1 MGKVI
6 VIEGLDGSGK
16 ATQTERL
23 YQTLKSKGVDVRR
36 VSFPDYDSPSSAL
49 VKMYLNGE
57 FGSAPDDVNGYAAAS
72 FYAVDR
78 YASYKKD
85 WGRAYADGAVILCDR
100 YATSNAVYQ
109 MTKVD
114 EAEREEYLRWLE
126 ELEYDRLGIPRPDLV
141 IYLDVPTEI
150 SQSLMSRRYDG
161 DESKKDLHERN
172 LSYLAKCSQSARYS
186 AKKLGWSVISCV
198 KDGKMRDIDDISRE
212 IEALASQC
220 GLVAIEN

>member
-23 YQTLKSKGVDVRR
+23 YELLSARGVQVRR

-57 FGSAPDDVNGYAAAS
+57 FGSDPGDVNGYAAAA

-78 YASYKKD
+78 YASFKKD
-85 WGRAYADGAVILCDR
+85 WGKAYDDGAVILCDR

-109 MTKVD
+109 MTKVPQC
-114 EAEREEYLRWLE
+114 EREEYLRWLE
-126 ELEYDRLGIPRPDLV
+126 ELEYCRLGIPRPDLV
-141 IYLDVPTEI
+141 IYLDVPTDI
-150 SQSLMSRRYDG
+150 SQSLMSCRYDG

-172 LSYLAKCSQSARYS
+172 LAYLAQCGESARYS
-186 AKKLGWSVISCV
+186 AMKLNWNVISCV
-198 KDGKMRDIDDISRE
+198 RDGKMRSIDDISAE
-212 IEALASQC
+212 IAKLTDKLILNE
-220 GLVAIEN
+220 EF

>member
-23 YQTLKSKGVDVRR
+23 YELLSARGVQVRR

-57 FGSAPDDVNGYAAAS
+57 FGSDPGDVNGYAAAA

-78 YASYKKD
+78 YASFKKD
-85 WGRAYADGAVILCDR
+85 WGKAYDDGAVILCDR

-109 MTKVD
+109 MTKVPQC
-114 EAEREEYLRWLE
+114 EREEYLRWLE
-126 ELEYDRLGIPRPDLV
+126 ELEYCRLGIPRPDLV
-141 IYLDVPTEI
+141 IYLDVPTDI

-172 LSYLAKCSQSARYS
+172 LAYLAQCGESARYS
-186 AKKLGWSVISCV
+186 AMKLNWNVISCV
-198 KDGKMRDIDDISRE
+198 RDGKMRSIDDISAE
-212 IEALASQC
+212 IARLTDKLILNE
-220 GLVAIEN
+220 EF

>member
-23 YQTLKSKGVDVRR
+23 YELLSARGVQVRR

-57 FGSAPDDVNGYAAAS
+57 FGSDPGDVNGYAAAA

-78 YASYKKD
+78 YASFKKD
-85 WGRAYADGAVILCDR
+85 WGKAYDDGAVILCDR

-109 MTKVD
+109 MTKVPQC
-114 EAEREEYLRWLE
+114 EREEYLRWLE
-126 ELEYDRLGIPRPDLV
+126 ELEYGRLGIPRPDLV
-141 IYLDVPTEI
+141 IYLDVPTDI

-172 LSYLAKCSQSARYS
+172 LAYLAQCGESARYS
-186 AKKLGWSVISCV
+186 AMKLNWNVISCV
-198 KDGKMRDIDDISRE
+198 RDGKMRSIDDISAE
-212 IEALASQC
+212 IAKLTDKLILNE
-220 GLVAIEN
+220 EF

>member
-23 YQTLKSKGVDVRR
+23 YELLSARDVQVRR

-57 FGSAPDDVNGYAAAS
+57 FGSDPGDVNGYAAAA

-78 YASYKKD
+78 YASFKKD
-85 WGRAYADGAVILCDR
+85 WGKAYDDGAVILCDR

-109 MTKVD
+109 MTKVPQC
-114 EAEREEYLRWLE
+114 EREEYLRWLE
-126 ELEYDRLGIPRPDLV
+126 ELEYCRLGIPRPDLV
-141 IYLDVPTEI
+141 IYLDVPTDI

-172 LSYLAKCSQSARYS
+172 LAYLAQCGESARYS
-186 AKKLGWSVISCV
+186 AMKLNWNVISCV
-198 KDGKMRDIDDISRE
+198 RDGKMRSIDDISAE
-212 IEALASQC
+212 IAKLTDKLILNE
-220 GLVAIEN
+220 EF

>member
-23 YQTLKSKGVDVRR
+23 YELLSARGVQVRR

-57 FGSAPDDVNGYAAAS
+57 FGSDPGDVNGYAAAA

-78 YASYKKD
+78 YASFKKD
-85 WGRAYADGAVILCDR
+85 WGKAYDDGAVILCDR

-109 MTKVD
+109 MTKVPQC
-114 EAEREEYLRWLE
+114 EREEYLRWLE
-126 ELEYDRLGIPRPDLV
+126 ELEYCRLGIPRPDLV
-141 IYLDVPTEI
+141 IYLDVPTDI

-172 LSYLAKCSQSARYS
+172 LAYLAQCGESARYS
-186 AKKLGWSVISCV
+186 AMKLNW
-198 KDGKMRDIDDISRE
+198 KMRSIDDISAE
-212 IEALASQC
+212 IAKLTDKLILNE
-220 GLVAIEN
+220 EF

>member
-16 ATQTERL
+16 ATQTARL
-23 YQTLKSKGVDVRR
+23 YELLSARGLQVRR

-57 FGSAPDDVNGYAAAS
+57 FGSDPGDVNGYAAAA

-78 YASYKKD
+78 YASFKKD
-85 WGRAYADGAVILCDR
+85 WGKAYDDGAVILCDR

-109 MTKVD
+109 MTKVPQC
-114 EAEREEYLRWLE
+114 EREEYLRWLE
-126 ELEYDRLGIPRPDLV
+126 ELEYCRLGIPRPDLV
-141 IYLDVPTEI
+141 IYLDVPTDI
-150 SQSLMSRRYDG
+150 SQSLMSCRYDG

-172 LSYLAKCSQSARYS
+172 LAYLAQCGESARYS
-186 AKKLGWSVISCV
+186 AMKLNWNVISCV
-198 KDGKMRDIDDISRE
+198 RDGKMRSIDDISAE
-212 IEALASQC
+212 IAKLTDKLILNE
-220 GLVAIEN
+220 EF

>member
-23 YQTLKSKGVDVRR
+23 YELLSARGVQVRR

-57 FGSAPDDVNGYAAAS
+57 FGSDPGDVNGYAAAA

-78 YASYKKD
+78 YASFKKD
-85 WGRAYADGAVILCDR
+85 WGKAYDDGAVILCDR

-109 MTKVD
+109 MTKVPQC
-114 EAEREEYLRWLE
+114 EREEYLRWLE

-141 IYLDVPTEI
+141 IYLDVPTDV

-172 LSYLAKCSQSARYS
+172 LAYLAQCGESARYS
-186 AKKLGWSVISCV
+186 AMKLNWNVISCV
-198 KDGKMRDIDDISRE
+198 RDGKMRSIDDISAE
-212 IEALASQC
+212 IAKLTDKLILNE
-220 GLVAIEN
+220 EF

>member
-23 YQTLKSKGVDVRR
+23 YELLSARGVQVRR

-57 FGSAPDDVNGYAAAS
+57 FGSDPGDVNGYAAAA

-78 YASYKKD
+78 YASFKKD
-85 WGRAYADGAVILCDR
+85 WGKAYDDGAVILCDR

-109 MTKVD
+109 MTKVPQC
-114 EAEREEYLRWLE
+114 EREEYLRWLE

-141 IYLDVPTEI
+141 IYLDVPTDI

-161 DESKKDLHERN
+161 NESKKDLHERN
-172 LSYLAKCSQSARYS
+172 LAYLAQCGESARYS
-186 AKKLGWSVISCV
+186 AMKLNWNVISCV
-198 KDGKMRDIDDISRE
+198 RDGKMRSIDDISAE
-212 IEALASQC
+212 IAKLTDKLILNE
-220 GLVAIEN
+220 EF

>member
-23 YQTLKSKGVDVRR
+23 YELLSARGVQVRR

-57 FGSAPDDVNGYAAAS
+57 FGSDPGDVNGYAAAA

-78 YASYKKD
+78 YASFKKD
-85 WGRAYADGAVILCDR
+85 WGKAYDDGAVILCDR

-109 MTKVD
+109 MTKVPQC
-114 EAEREEYLRWLE
+114 EREEYLRWLE

-141 IYLDVPTEI
+141 IYLDVPTDI

-172 LSYLAKCSQSARYS
+172 LAYLAQCGESARYS
-186 AKKLGWSVISCV
+186 AMKLNWNVISCV
-198 KDGKMRDIDDISRE
+198 RDGKMRSIDDISAE
-212 IEALASQC
+212 IAKLTDKLILNE
-220 GLVAIEN
+220 EF

>member
-23 YQTLKSKGVDVRR
+23 YELLSARGVQVRR

-49 VKMYLNGE
+49 VKMYLDGE
-57 FGSAPDDVNGYAAAS
+57 FGSDPGDVNGYAAAA

-85 WGRAYADGAVILCDR
+85 WGKAYDDGAVILCDR

-109 MTKVD
+109 MTKVPQC
-114 EAEREEYLRWLE
+114 EREEYLRWLE

-141 IYLDVPTEI
+141 IYLDVPTDI

-172 LSYLAKCSQSARYS
+172 LAYLAQCGESARYS
-186 AKKLGWSVISCV
+186 AAMLNWTVISCV
-198 KDGKMRDIDDISRE
+198 KDGKMRSIDDISAE
-212 IEALASQC
+212 IAK
-220 GLVAIEN
+220 LVFEF

>member
-23 YQTLKSKGVDVRR
+23 YELLSARGVQVRR

-57 FGSAPDDVNGYAAAS
+57 FGSDPGDVNGYAAAA

-78 YASYKKD
+78 YASFKKD
-85 WGRAYADGAVILCDR
+85 WGKAYDDGAVILCDR

-109 MTKVD
+109 MTKVPQC
-114 EAEREEYLRWLE
+114 EREEYLRWLE
-126 ELEYDRLGIPRPDLV
+126 ELEYGRLGIPRPDLV
-141 IYLDVPTEI
+141 IYLDVPTDI

-172 LSYLAKCSQSARYS
+172 LAYLSQCGESARYS
-186 AKKLGWSVISCV
+186 AMKLNWNVISCV
-198 KDGKMRDIDDISRE
+198 RDGKMRSIDDISAE
-212 IEALASQC
+212 IAKLTDKLILNE
-220 GLVAIEN
+220 EF

>member
-23 YQTLKSKGVDVRR
+23 YELLSARGVQVRR

-57 FGSAPDDVNGYAAAS
+57 FGSDPGDVNGYAAAA

-78 YASYKKD
+78 YASFKKD
-85 WGRAYADGAVILCDR
+85 WGKAYDDGAVILCDR

-109 MTKVD
+109 MTKVPQC
-114 EAEREEYLRWLE
+114 EREEYLRWLE

-141 IYLDVPTEI
+141 IYLDVPTDI

-172 LSYLAKCSQSARYS
+172 LAYLAQCGESARYS
-186 AKKLGWSVISCV
+186 AAMLNWTVISCV
-198 KDGKMRDIDDISRE
+198 KDGKMRSIDDISAE
-212 IEALASQC
+212 IAK
-220 GLVAIEN
+220 LVFEF

>member
-23 YQTLKSKGVDVRR
+23 YELLSARGVQVRR

-49 VKMYLNGE
+49 VKMYLIGE
-57 FGSAPDDVNGYAAAS
+57 FGSDPGDVNGYAAAA

-78 YASYKKD
+78 YASFKKD
-85 WGRAYADGAVILCDR
+85 WGKAYDDGAVILCDR

-109 MTKVD
+109 MTKVPQC
-114 EAEREEYLRWLE
+114 EREEYLRWLE
-126 ELEYDRLGIPRPDLV
+126 ELEYCRLGIPRPDLV
-141 IYLDVPTEI
+141 IYLDVPTDI

-172 LSYLAKCSQSARYS
+172 LAYLAQCGESARYS
-186 AKKLGWSVISCV
+186 AMKLNWNVISCV
-198 KDGKMRDIDDISRE
+198 RDGKMRSIDDISAE
-212 IEALASQC
+212 IAKLTDKLILNE
-220 GLVAIEN
+220 EF

>member
-23 YQTLKSKGVDVRR
+23 YELLSARGVQVRR

-57 FGSAPDDVNGYAAAS
+57 FGSDPGDVNGYAAAA

-78 YASYKKD
+78 YASFKKD
-85 WGRAYADGAVILCDR
+85 WGKAYDDGAVILCDR

-109 MTKVD
+109 MTKVPQC
-114 EAEREEYLRWLE
+114 EREEYLRWLE
-126 ELEYDRLGIPRPDLV
+126 ELEYCRLGIPRPDLV
-141 IYLDVPTEI
+141 IYLDVPTDI

-172 LSYLAKCSQSARYS
+172 LAYLAQCGESARYS
-186 AKKLGWSVISCV
+186 AMKLNWNVISCV
-198 KDGKMRDIDDISRE
+198 RDGKMRSIDDISAE
-212 IEALASQC
+212 IAKLTDKLILNE
-220 GLVAIEN
+220 EF

>member
-16 ATQTERL
+16 ATQTERMYEL
-23 YQTLKSKGVDVRR
+23 LSARGVQVRR

-57 FGSAPDDVNGYAAAS
+57 FGSDPGDVNGYAAAA

-78 YASYKKD
+78 YASFKKD
-85 WGRAYADGAVILCDR
+85 WGKAYDDGAVILCDR

-109 MTKVD
+109 MTKVPQC
-114 EAEREEYLRWLE
+114 EREEYLRWLE

-141 IYLDVPTEI
+141 IYLDVPTDI

-172 LSYLAKCSQSARYS
+172 LAYLAQCGESARYS
-186 AKKLGWSVISCV
+186 AMKLNWNVISCV
-198 KDGKMRDIDDISRE
+198 RDGKMRSIDDISAE
-212 IEALASQC
+212 IAKLTDKLILNE
-220 GLVAIEN
+220 

>member
-23 YQTLKSKGVDVRR
+23 YELLSARGVQVRR

-57 FGSAPDDVNGYAAAS
+57 FGSDPGDVNGYAAAT

-78 YASYKKD
+78 YASFKKD
-85 WGRAYADGAVILCDR
+85 WGKAYDDGAVILCDR

-109 MTKVD
+109 MTKVPQC
-114 EAEREEYLRWLE
+114 EREEYLRWLE

-141 IYLDVPTEI
+141 IYLDVPTDI

-172 LSYLAKCSQSARYS
+172 LAYLAQCGESARYS
-186 AKKLGWSVISCV
+186 AMKLNWNVISCV
-198 KDGKMRDIDDISRE
+198 RDGKMRSIDDISAE
-212 IEALASQC
+212 IAKLTDKLILNE
-220 GLVAIEN
+220 EF

>member
-16 ATQTERL
+16 ATQTARL
-23 YQTLKSKGVDVRR
+23 YELLSARGVQVRR

-57 FGSAPDDVNGYAAAS
+57 FGSDPGDVNGYAAAA

-78 YASYKKD
+78 YASFKKD
-85 WGRAYADGAVILCDR
+85 WGKAYDDGAVILCDR

-109 MTKVD
+109 MTKVPQC
-114 EAEREEYLRWLE
+114 EREEYLRWLE

-141 IYLDVPTEI
+141 IYLDVPTDI
-150 SQSLMSRRYDG
+150 SQSLMSCRYDG

-172 LSYLAKCSQSARYS
+172 LAYLAQCGESARYS
-186 AKKLGWSVISCV
+186 AMKLNWNVISCV
-198 KDGKMRDIDDISRE
+198 RDGKMRSIDDISAE
-212 IEALASQC
+212 IAKLTDKLILNE
-220 GLVAIEN
+220 EF

>member
-23 YQTLKSKGVDVRR
+23 YELLSARGVQVRR

-57 FGSAPDDVNGYAAAS
+57 FGSDPGDVNGYAAAA

-78 YASYKKD
+78 YASFKKD
-85 WGRAYADGAVILCDR
+85 WGKAYDDGAVILCDR

-109 MTKVD
+109 MTKVPQC
-114 EAEREEYLRWLE
+114 EREEYLRWLE
-126 ELEYDRLGIPRPDLV
+126 ELEYGRLGIPRPDLV
-141 IYLDVPTEI
+141 IYLDVPTDI
-150 SQSLMSRRYDG
+150 SQSLMSCRYDG

-172 LSYLAKCSQSARYS
+172 LAYLAQCGESARYS
-186 AKKLGWSVISCV
+186 AMKLNWNVISCV
-198 KDGKMRDIDDISRE
+198 RDGKMRSIDDISAE
-212 IEALASQC
+212 IAKLTDKLILNE
-220 GLVAIEN
+220 EF

>member
-23 YQTLKSKGVDVRR
+23 YELLSARGVQVRR

-57 FGSAPDDVNGYAAAS
+57 FGSDPGDVNGYAAAA

-78 YASYKKD
+78 YASFKKD
-85 WGRAYADGAVILCDR
+85 WGKAYDDGAVILCDR

-109 MTKVD
+109 MTKVPQC
-114 EAEREEYLRWLE
+114 EREEYLRWLE

-141 IYLDVPTEI
+141 IYLDVPTDI
-150 SQSLMSRRYDG
+150 SQSLMSRRYYG

-172 LSYLAKCSQSARYS
+172 LAYLAQCGESARYS
-186 AKKLGWSVISCV
+186 AMKLNWNVISCV
-198 KDGKMRDIDDISRE
+198 RDGKMRSIDDISAE
-212 IEALASQC
+212 IAKLTDKLILNE
-220 GLVAIEN
+220 EF

>member
-16 ATQTERL
+16 ATQTARL
-23 YQTLKSKGVDVRR
+23 YELLSARGVQVRR

-57 FGSAPDDVNGYAAAS
+57 FGSDPGDVNGYAAAA

-78 YASYKKD
+78 YASFKKD
-85 WGRAYADGAVILCDR
+85 WGKAYDDGAVILCDR

-109 MTKVD
+109 MTKVPQC
-114 EAEREEYLRWLE
+114 EREEYLRWLE
-126 ELEYDRLGIPRPDLV
+126 ELEYCRLGIPRPDLV
-141 IYLDVPTEI
+141 IYLDVPTDI

-172 LSYLAKCSQSARYS
+172 LAYLAQCGESARYS
-186 AKKLGWSVISCV
+186 AVKLNWNVISCV
-198 KDGKMRDIDDISRE
+198 RDGKMRSIDDISAE
-212 IEALASQC
+212 IAKLTDKLILNE
-220 GLVAIEN
+220 EF

>member
-16 ATQTERL
+16 ATQTARL
-23 YQTLKSKGVDVRR
+23 YELLSARGVQVRR

-57 FGSAPDDVNGYAAAS
+57 FGSDPGDVNGYAAAA

-78 YASYKKD
+78 YASFKKD
-85 WGRAYADGAVILCDR
+85 WGKAYDDGAVILCDR

-109 MTKVD
+109 MTKVPQC
-114 EAEREEYLRWLE
+114 EREEYLRWLE
-126 ELEYDRLGIPRPDLV
+126 ELEYCRLGIPRPDLV
-141 IYLDVPTEI
+141 IYLDVPTDI
-150 SQSLMSRRYDG
+150 SQSLMSCRYDG

-172 LSYLAKCSQSARYS
+172 LAYLAQCGESARYS
-186 AKKLGWSVISCV
+186 AMKLNWNVISCV
-198 KDGKMRDIDDISRE
+198 RDGKMRSIDDISAE
-212 IEALASQC
+212 IAKLTDKLILNE
-220 GLVAIEN
+220 EF

>member
-16 ATQTERL
+16 ATQTARL
-23 YQTLKSKGVDVRR
+23 YELLSARGVQVRL

-57 FGSAPDDVNGYAAAS
+57 FGSDPGDVNGYAAAA

-78 YASYKKD
+78 YASFKKD
-85 WGRAYADGAVILCDR
+85 WGKAYDDGAVILCDR

-109 MTKVD
+109 MTKVPQC
-114 EAEREEYLRWLE
+114 EREEYLRWLE
-126 ELEYDRLGIPRPDLV
+126 ELEYCRLGIPRPDLV
-141 IYLDVPTEI
+141 IYLDVPTDI

-172 LSYLAKCSQSARYS
+172 LAYLAQCGESARYS
-186 AKKLGWSVISCV
+186 AMKLNWNVISCV
-198 KDGKMRDIDDISRE
+198 RDGKMRSIDDISAE
-212 IEALASQC
+212 IAKLTDKLILNE
-220 GLVAIEN
+220 EF

>member
-16 ATQTERL
+16 ATQTARL
-23 YQTLKSKGVDVRR
+23 YELLSARGVQVRR

-57 FGSAPDDVNGYAAAS
+57 FGSDPGDVNGYAAAA

-78 YASYKKD
+78 YASFKKD
-85 WGRAYADGAVILCDR
+85 WGKAYDDGAVILCDR

-109 MTKVD
+109 MTKVPQC
-114 EAEREEYLRWLE
+114 EREEYLRWLE
-126 ELEYDRLGIPRPDLV
+126 ELEYGRLGIPRPDLV
-141 IYLDVPTEI
+141 IYLDVPTDI

-172 LSYLAKCSQSARYS
+172 LAYLAQCGESARYS
-186 AKKLGWSVISCV
+186 AMKLNWKVISCV
-198 KDGKMRDIDDISRE
+198 RDGKMRSIDDISAE
-212 IEALASQC
+212 IAKLTDKLILNE
-220 GLVAIEN
+220 EF

>member
-16 ATQTERL
+16 ATQTARL
-23 YQTLKSKGVDVRR
+23 YELLSARGVQVRR

-57 FGSAPDDVNGYAAAS
+57 FGSDPGDVNGYAAAA

-78 YASYKKD
+78 YASFKKD
-85 WGRAYADGAVILCDR
+85 WGKAYDDGAVILCDR

-109 MTKVD
+109 MTKVPQC
-114 EAEREEYLRWLE
+114 EREEYLRWLE
-126 ELEYDRLGIPRPDLV
+126 ELEYGRLGIPRPDLV
-141 IYLDVPTEI
+141 IYLDVPTDI

-172 LSYLAKCSQSARYS
+172 LAYLAQCGESARYS
-186 AKKLGWSVISCV
+186 AMKLNWNVISCV
-198 KDGKMRDIDDISRE
+198 RDGKMRSIDDISAE
-212 IEALASQC
+212 IAKLTDKLILNEQF
-220 GLVAIEN
+220 

>member
-126 ELEYDRLGIPRPDLV
+126 ELEYDRLGTPRPDLV

-186 AKKLGWSVISCV
+186 AQKLGWSVISCV

-212 IEALASQC
+212 IEALAAQC
-220 GLVAIEN
+220 GFAAIEN

>member
-16 ATQTERL
+16 ATQTARL
-23 YQTLKSKGVDVRR
+23 YELLSARGVQVRR

-57 FGSAPDDVNGYAAAS
+57 FGSDPGDVNGYAAAA

-78 YASYKKD
+78 YASFKKD
-85 WGRAYADGAVILCDR
+85 WGKAYDDGAVILCDR

-109 MTKVD
+109 MTKVPQC
-114 EAEREEYLRWLE
+114 EREEYLRWLE
-126 ELEYDRLGIPRPDLV
+126 ELEYCRLGIPRPDLV
-141 IYLDVPTEI
+141 IYLDVPTDI

-172 LSYLAKCSQSARYS
+172 LAYLAQCGESARYS
-186 AKKLGWSVISCV
+186 AKKLNWNVISCV
-198 KDGKMRDIDDISRE
+198 RDGKMRSIDDISAE
-212 IEALASQC
+212 IAKLTDKLILNE
-220 GLVAIEN
+220 EF

>member
-23 YQTLKSKGVDVRR
+23 YELLSARGVQVRR

-57 FGSAPDDVNGYAAAS
+57 FGSDPGDVNGYAAAT

-78 YASYKKD
+78 YASFKKD
-85 WGRAYADGAVILCDR
+85 WGKAYDDGAVILCDR

-109 MTKVD
+109 MTKVPQC
-114 EAEREEYLRWLE
+114 EREEYLRWLE
-126 ELEYDRLGIPRPDLV
+126 ELEYGRLGIPRPDLV
-141 IYLDVPTEI
+141 IYLDVPTDI

-172 LSYLAKCSQSARYS
+172 LAYLAQCGESARYS
-186 AKKLGWSVISCV
+186 AMKLNWKVISCV
-198 KDGKMRDIDDISRE
+198 RDGKMRSIDDISAE
-212 IEALASQC
+212 IAKLTDKLILNE
-220 GLVAIEN
+220 EF

>member
-23 YQTLKSKGVDVRR
+23 YELLSARGVQVRR

-57 FGSAPDDVNGYAAAS
+57 FGSDPGDVNGYAAAA

-78 YASYKKD
+78 YASFKKD
-85 WGRAYADGAVILCDR
+85 WGKAYDDGAVILCDR

-109 MTKVD
+109 MTKVPQC
-114 EAEREEYLRWLE
+114 EREEYLRWLE
-126 ELEYDRLGIPRPDLV
+126 ELEYCRLGIPRPDLV
-141 IYLDVPTEI
+141 IYLDVPTDI

-172 LSYLAKCSQSARYS
+172 LAYLAQCGESARYS
-186 AKKLGWSVISCV
+186 AMKLNWNVISCV
-198 KDGKMRDIDDISRE
+198 RDGKMRSIDDISAE
-212 IEALASQC
+212 IAKLTDKLILSE
-220 GLVAIEN
+220 EF

>member
-23 YQTLKSKGVDVRR
+23 YELLSARGVQVRR

-57 FGSAPDDVNGYAAAS
+57 FGSDPGDVNGYAAAA

-78 YASYKKD
+78 YASFKKD
-85 WGRAYADGAVILCDR
+85 WGKAYDDGAVILCDR

-109 MTKVD
+109 MTKVPQC
-114 EAEREEYLRWLE
+114 EREEYLRWLE
-126 ELEYDRLGIPRPDLV
+126 ELEYCRLGIPRPDLV
-141 IYLDVPTEI
+141 IYLDVPTDI

-172 LSYLAKCSQSARYS
+172 LAYLAQCGESARYS
-186 AKKLGWSVISCV
+186 AKKLNWNVISCV
-198 KDGKMRDIDDISRE
+198 RDGKMRSIDDISAE
-212 IEALASQC
+212 IAKLTDKLILNE
-220 GLVAIEN
+220 EF

>member
-23 YQTLKSKGVDVRR
+23 YELLSARGVQVRR

-57 FGSAPDDVNGYAAAS
+57 FGSDPGDVNGYAAAA

-78 YASYKKD
+78 YASFKKD
-85 WGRAYADGAVILCDR
+85 WGKAYDDGAVILCDR

-109 MTKVD
+109 MTKVPQC
-114 EAEREEYLRWLE
+114 EREEYLRWLE
-126 ELEYDRLGIPRPDLV
+126 ELEYCRLGIPRPDLV
-141 IYLDVPTEI
+141 IYLDVPTDI

-161 DESKKDLHERN
+161 NESKKDLHERN
-172 LSYLAKCSQSARYS
+172 LAYLAQCGESARYS
-186 AKKLGWSVISCV
+186 AMKLNWNVISCV
-198 KDGKMRDIDDISRE
+198 RDGKMRSIDDISAE
-212 IEALASQC
+212 IAKLTDKLILNE
-220 GLVAIEN
+220 EF

>member
-23 YQTLKSKGVDVRR
+23 YELLSARGVQVRR

-57 FGSAPDDVNGYAAAS
+57 FGSDPGDVNGYAAAA

-78 YASYKKD
+78 YASFKKD
-85 WGRAYADGAVILCDR
+85 WGKAYDDGAVILCDR

-109 MTKVD
+109 MTKVPQC
-114 EAEREEYLRWLE
+114 EREEYLRWLE
-126 ELEYDRLGIPRPDLV
+126 ELEYGRLGIPRPDLV
-141 IYLDVPTEI
+141 IYLDVPTDI

-172 LSYLAKCSQSARYS
+172 LAYLAQCGDSARYS
-186 AKKLGWSVISCV
+186 AMKLNWNVISCV
-198 KDGKMRDIDDISRE
+198 RDGKMRSIDDISAE
-212 IEALASQC
+212 IAKLTDKLILNE
-220 GLVAIEN
+220 EF

>member
-23 YQTLKSKGVDVRR
+23 YELLSARGVQVRR

-57 FGSAPDDVNGYAAAS
+57 FGSDPGDVNGYAAAA

-78 YASYKKD
+78 YASFKKD
-85 WGRAYADGAVILCDR
+85 WGKAYDDGVVILCDR

-109 MTKVD
+109 MTKVPQC
-114 EAEREEYLRWLE
+114 EREEYLRWLE
-126 ELEYDRLGIPRPDLV
+126 ELEYGRLGIPRPDLV
-141 IYLDVPTEI
+141 IYLDVPTDI

-172 LSYLAKCSQSARYS
+172 LAYLAQCGESARYS
-186 AKKLGWSVISCV
+186 AMKLNWNVISCV
-198 KDGKMRDIDDISRE
+198 RDGKMRSIDDISAE
-212 IEALASQC
+212 IAKLTDKLILNE
-220 GLVAIEN
+220 EF

>member
-16 ATQTERL
+16 ATQTARL
-23 YQTLKSKGVDVRR
+23 YELLSARGVQVRR

-57 FGSAPDDVNGYAAAS
+57 FGSDPGDVNGYAAAA

-78 YASYKKD
+78 YASFKKD
-85 WGRAYADGAVILCDR
+85 WGKAYDDGAVILCDR

-109 MTKVD
+109 MTKVPQC
-114 EAEREEYLRWLE
+114 EREEYLRWLE

-141 IYLDVPTEI
+141 IYLDVPTDI

-172 LSYLAKCSQSARYS
+172 LAYLAQCGESARYS
-186 AKKLGWSVISCV
+186 AMKLNWNVISCV
-198 KDGKMRDIDDISRE
+198 RDGKMRSIDDISAE
-212 IEALASQC
+212 IAKLTDKLILNE
-220 GLVAIEN
+220 EF

>member
-23 YQTLKSKGVDVRR
+23 YELLSARGVQVRR

-57 FGSAPDDVNGYAAAS
+57 FGSDPGDVNGYAAAA

-78 YASYKKD
+78 YASFKKD
-85 WGRAYADGAVILCDR
+85 WGKAYDDGAVILCDR

-109 MTKVD
+109 MTKVPQC
-114 EAEREEYLRWLE
+114 EREEYLRWLE

-141 IYLDVPTEI
+141 IYLDVPTDI

-172 LSYLAKCSQSARYS
+172 LAYLAQCGESARYS
-186 AKKLGWSVISCV
+186 AAMLNWNVISCV
-198 KDGKMRDIDDISRE
+198 KDGKMRSIDDISAE
-212 IEALASQC
+212 IAK
-220 GLVAIEN
+220 LVFEF

>member
-23 YQTLKSKGVDVRR
+23 YELLSARGVQVRR

-57 FGSAPDDVNGYAAAS
+57 FGSDPGDVNGYAAAA

-78 YASYKKD
+78 YASFKKD
-85 WGRAYADGAVILCDR
+85 WGKAYDDGAVILCDR

-109 MTKVD
+109 MTKVPQC
-114 EAEREEYLRWLE
+114 EREEYLRWLE

-141 IYLDVPTEI
+141 IYLDVPTDI

-172 LSYLAKCSQSARYS
+172 LAYLAQCGESARYS
-186 AKKLGWSVISCV
+186 AAMLNWTVISCV
-198 KDGKMRDIDDISRE
+198 RDGKMRSIDDISAE
-212 IEALASQC
+212 IAK
-220 GLVAIEN
+220 LVFEF

>member
-16 ATQTERL
+16 ATQTARL
-23 YQTLKSKGVDVRR
+23 YELLSARGVQVRR

-57 FGSAPDDVNGYAAAS
+57 FGSDPGDVNGYAAAA

-78 YASYKKD
+78 YASFKKD
-85 WGRAYADGAVILCDR
+85 WGKAYDDGAVILCDR

-109 MTKVD
+109 MTKVPQC
-114 EAEREEYLRWLE
+114 EREEYLRWLE
-126 ELEYDRLGIPRPDLV
+126 ELEYCRLGIPRPDLV
-141 IYLDVPTEI
+141 IYLDVPTDI
-150 SQSLMSRRYDG
+150 SQSLMSCRYDG

-172 LSYLAKCSQSARYS
+172 LAYLAQCGESAHYS
-186 AKKLGWSVISCV
+186 AMKLNWNVISCV
-198 KDGKMRDIDDISRE
+198 RDGKMRSIDDISAE
-212 IEALASQC
+212 IAKLTDKLILNE
-220 GLVAIEN
+220 EF

>member
-16 ATQTERL
+16 ATQTARL
-23 YQTLKSKGVDVRR
+23 YELLSARGVQVRR

-57 FGSAPDDVNGYAAAS
+57 FGSDPGDVNGYAAAA

-78 YASYKKD
+78 YASFKKD
-85 WGRAYADGAVILCDR
+85 WGKVYDDGAVILCDR

-109 MTKVD
+109 MTKVPQC
-114 EAEREEYLRWLE
+114 EREEYLRWLE
-126 ELEYDRLGIPRPDLV
+126 ELEYGRLGIPRPDLV
-141 IYLDVPTEI
+141 IYLDVPTDI

-172 LSYLAKCSQSARYS
+172 LAYLAQCGESARYS
-186 AKKLGWSVISCV
+186 AMKLNWNVISCV
-198 KDGKMRDIDDISRE
+198 RDGKMRSIDDISAE
-212 IEALASQC
+212 IAKLTDKLILNE
-220 GLVAIEN
+220 EF

>member
-16 ATQTERL
+16 ATQTARL
-23 YQTLKSKGVDVRR
+23 YELLSARGVQVRR

-57 FGSAPDDVNGYAAAS
+57 FGSDPGDVNGYAAAA

-78 YASYKKD
+78 YASFKKD
-85 WGRAYADGAVILCDR
+85 WGKAYDDGAVILCDR

-109 MTKVD
+109 MTKVPQC
-114 EAEREEYLRWLE
+114 EREEYLRWLE
-126 ELEYDRLGIPRPDLV
+126 ELEYCRLGIPRPDLV
-141 IYLDVPTEI
+141 IYLDVPTDI

-172 LSYLAKCSQSARYS
+172 LAYLAQCGESARYS
-186 AKKLGWSVISCV
+186 AMKLNWNVISCV
-198 KDGKMRDIDDISRE
+198 RDGKMRSIDDISAE
-212 IEALASQC
+212 IAKLTDKLILNE
-220 GLVAIEN
+220 EF

>member
-16 ATQTERL
+16 ATQTARL
-23 YQTLKSKGVDVRR
+23 YELLSARGVQVRR

-57 FGSAPDDVNGYAAAS
+57 FGSDPGDVNGYAAAA

-78 YASYKKD
+78 YASFKKD
-85 WGRAYADGAVILCDR
+85 WGKAYDDGAVILCDR

-109 MTKVD
+109 MTKVPQC
-114 EAEREEYLRWLE
+114 EREEYLRWLE

-141 IYLDVPTEI
+141 IYLDVPTDI

-172 LSYLAKCSQSARYS
+172 LAYLAQCGESARYS
-186 AKKLGWSVISCV
+186 AMKLNWNVISCV
-198 KDGKMRDIDDISRE
+198 RDGKMRSIDDISAE
-212 IEALASQC
+212 IAKLTDKLILNE
-220 GLVAIEN
+220 